1 MPPQIL
7 LEVKNINAGYGKK
20 HVLYDVSFAVE
31 RGDIVLLIGSN
42 GSGKSTLLKAIYGLL
57 PLWRSNGA
65 AENSSGSAAGDGG
78 SVRFDGENING
89 LPASKLL
96 KKGLLY
102 IPQQNNLFADLT
114 VKENLEMAGLTIDSR
129 PPLLHERIERALTV
143 FPALIPHLKRIPMK
157 LSGGERQLLTLA
169 MAILHQPK
177 MILIDEPFNGLSPQ
191 NIAFVRENLKMLNK
205 KEGISFLIVEHRIKE
220 SYILAQK
227 IISLKLGK
235 VYRTE
240 DVNLDFDAQELR
252 EVFV

>member
-1 MPPQIL
+1 MVL
-7 LEVKNINAGYGKK
+7 LELKNINAGYGKK
-20 HVLYDVSFAVE
+20 QVLYDISFAVE

-57 PLWRSNGA
+57 PLQRGGA
-65 AENSSGSAAGDGG
+65 SENTSGVAADEGG
-78 SVRFDGENING
+78 SIRFDGEDIGG

-114 VKENLEMAGLTIDSR
+114 VKENLEMAGLTIISR
-129 PPLLHERIERALTV
+129 RLLRERIENALTI
-143 FPALIPHLKRIPMK
+143 FPTLIPHLKRIPMK
-157 LSGGERQLLTLA
+157 LSGGERRLLTLA
-169 MAILHQPK
+169 MTILHQPK
-177 MILIDEPFNGLSPQ
+177 MILIDEPFNGLSPH
-191 NIAFVRENLKMLNK
+191 NIAFVRENLQILNE

-220 SYILAQK
+220 SYILARK

-235 VYRTE
+235 VYRIE
-240 DVNLDFDAQELR
+240 DVKLDFDARELQ

>member
-1 MPPQIL
+1 MAL

-20 HVLYDVSFAVE
+20 QVLSDVSFEVE

-57 PLWRSNGA
+57 PLWKRA
-65 AENSSGSAAGDGG
+65 QENSTCENGSIH
-78 SVRFDGENING
+78 FNGEDISD
-89 LPASKLL
+89 LSASRLL

-114 VKENLEMAGLTIDSR
+114 VKENLEMAGLTIVNRKALQD
-129 PPLLHERIERALTV
+129 RIEKALII
-143 FPALIPHLKRIPMK
+143 FPALIPHLKRTPMK

-177 MILIDEPFNGLSPQ
+177 MILIDEPFTGLSPQ
-191 NIAFVRENLKMLNK
+191 NIAFFRENLKILNE

-220 SYILAQK
+220 SFILARK

-235 VYRTE
+235 IHISKNVHL
-240 DVNLDFDAQELR
+240 NFDMEQLH

>member
-1 MPPQIL
+1 MAL

-20 HVLYDVSFAVE
+20 QVLYDVSFEVE
-31 RGDIVLLIGSN
+31 QGDIVLLIGSN

-57 PLWRSNGA
+57 PLWKGA
-65 AENSSGSAAGDGG
+65 IENSSNENGSI
-78 SVRFDGENING
+78 RFNDENITD
-89 LPASKLL
+89 LPSSSLL

-114 VKENLEMAGLTIDSR
+114 VKENLEMAGLTITNR
-129 PPLLHERIERALTV
+129 KVLQEKIEKALTV
-143 FPALIPHLKRIPMK
+143 FPALVSHLKRTPMK

-191 NIAFVRENLKMLNK
+191 NITFVRENLKMLNE

-220 SYILAQK
+220 SYILARK

-235 VYRTE
+235 VYRIE
-240 DVNLDFDAQELR
+240 NVNLDFDAHQLH